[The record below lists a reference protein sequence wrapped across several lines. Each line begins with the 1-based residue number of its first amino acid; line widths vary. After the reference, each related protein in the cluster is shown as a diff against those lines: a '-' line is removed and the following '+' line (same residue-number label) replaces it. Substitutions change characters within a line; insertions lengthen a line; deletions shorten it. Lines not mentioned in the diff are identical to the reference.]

1 MKFKSLVAIPFLAL
15 LFSCNAQTSKTIESV
30 TPEVFAEKIKTTA
43 DAQIL
48 DVRTPEEFTSEHLD
62 NATNINWLADDFE
75 KSTQKLDKSE
85 AVFVYCKSGARS
97 AKAAAKLEALG
108 FKKIYQLE
116 GGILK
121 WNSAGLSKADNKTIG
136 MSSQQYAELLNSDK
150 AVLINFYAEWCEP
163 CKKMEPY
170 LLKMQKDIENK
181 VVIIRLNA
189 DENKTLVK
197 EMKIDELPTLLLY
210 KNKQITW
217 SHKGFISEDDLKKQL
232 K

>member
-1 MKFKSLVAIPFLAL
+1 MKFKFLFAITFLAL
-15 LFSCNAQTSKTIESV
+15 LFSCNAQTSKNIESV
-30 TPEVFAEKIKTTA
+30 NPEVFAAKIKKTA
-43 DAQIL
+43 NAQIL

-62 NATNINWLADDFE
+62 NATNINWLGDDFE
-75 KSTQKLDKSE
+75 KNAQKLNKSE

-97 AKAAAKLEALG
+97 AKASAKLEALG

-121 WNSAGLSKADNKTIG
+121 WNSAGLSKAEDKIIG
-136 MSSQQYAELLNSDK
+136 MSSKEYTTLLNSDK

-163 CKKMEPY
+163 CKRMTPY
-170 LLKMQKDIENK
+170 LLEMQKKLANNMT
-181 VVIIRLNA
+181 IIRINA
-189 DENKTLVK
+189 DEHKTLIK
-197 EMKIDELPTLLLY
+197 ELKIDELPTLLLY

-217 SHKGFISEDDLKKQL
+217 SHKGYISEEDLKKQL